1 MINSINISEQEF
13 INLINLGLGLYRPLK
28 GFNTNKEFKDILLY
42 KKINKVK
49 SWTIPILLNT
59 KKKKVPSL
67 GENCLLVY
75 KKKKIGIF
83 KVKIVFKIE
92 KNKFLKIIF
101 NTISNSTTK

>member
-1 MINSINISEQEF
+1 MINSINLNEQEF

-59 KKKKVPSL
+59 KKKKYQVQVKI
-67 GENCLLVY
+67 VY
-75 KKKKIGIF
+75 QFIKKKKLELLKL
-83 KVKIVFKIE
+83 KVCLKLTKISIVK
-92 KNKFLKIIF
+92 
-101 NTISNSTTK
+101 

>member
-1 MINSINISEQEF
+1 MINSINLNEQEF

-75 KKKKIGIF
+75 KKKKLELLKL
-83 KVKIVFKIE
+83 KVCLKLTKISIVK
-92 KNKFLKIIF
+92 
-101 NTISNSTTK
+101 